1 MSFAIVGCWVSSP
14 STNWST
20 WWRHA
25 MRRGSPCCQGQR
37 WHFPWMS
44 TSSSRSR
51 GRVRRGFRR
60 NGPLRVVG
68 RSVRRLRLVRP
79 GAWKARVGGGWHRG
93 VLGGAPVVDANLFLI
108 FPNDVFSGW
117 SGSGRLI
124 VHTKAVVPTRIIF
137 IIGLEEVELL
147 TGMCCG

>member
-1 MSFAIVGCWVSSP
+1 MSFAIVGYWVSSP

-25 MRRGSPCCQGQR
+25 MRRSSPGCQGQR

-79 GAWKARVGGGWHRG
+79 GAWKARVGGGEHRG
-93 VLGGAPVVDANLFLI
+93 VLGGAPVVAANLFFI
-108 FPNDVFSGW
+108 FPNDVLSGW
-117 SGSGRLI
+117 SWSGRLI
-124 VHTKAVVPTRIIF
+124 IHTKAVVPERIIY
-137 IIGLEEVELL
+137 L
-147 TGMCCG
+147 

>member
-1 MSFAIVGCWVSSP
+1 MSFAIVGCWIASP

-25 MRRGSPCCQGQR
+25 MRRGSPGCQGQR

-44 TSSSRSR
+44 TSSRSR
-51 GRVRRGFRR
+51 GWVRRGFRR

-68 RSVRRLRLVRP
+68 RSLRRLRLVRA
-79 GAWKARVGGGWHRG
+79 GAWKAGIGGGWHRG
-93 VLGGAPVVDANLFLI
+93 VLGRAPVVAANLFLI

-124 VHTKAVVPTRIIF
+124 VHTKAVVPARII
-137 IIGLEEVELL
+137 IIIRLEEVGLL